1 MQMQV
6 LKAFCPMSKILTPK
20 ILDKMMYAEIVIYFV
35 TMFGYLVYL
44 GNLGQPN
51 PSDIINMWQLWGPA
65 SFAILSALF
74 ETWHAYF
81 MNQKLVKFQNLSSN
95 LALDI
100 SRGAIEASGLL
111 KIVVVADII
120 MSYIGLFL
128 YVISEMTLTG
138 TTQIALASI
147 GATIGESHC
156 LTITLIFKLVR
167 DMNRKS
173 SQALDLT
180 ANQTTNATVTITNT
194 TEIIYKEREK
204 PKLFILS

>member
-1 MQMQV
+1 
-6 LKAFCPMSKILTPK
+6 
-20 ILDKMMYAEIVIYFV
+20 MMYAEIVVYFV

-51 PSDIINMWQLWGPA
+51 PSDIINM
-65 SFAILSALF
+65 
-74 ETWHAYF
+74 
-81 MNQKLVKFQNLSSN
+81 LVKFQNLSSN

-111 KIVVVADII
+111 KLVVVADII
-120 MSYIGLFL
+120 VCYIGLFL